1 MPTEPARLSSRCSTG
16 RKAERNLRHDERLA
30 VYETLLACSS
40 AGALPH
46 GIFVTLASK
55 LSLRKGSPTA
65 DIGARIKEN
74 SGRKKKRTAQQI
86 KEAVKSVQLES
97 RQTLRAMSEQC
108 QAKSNYSK
116 PFLTEDNKIIRIQHA
131 LSFLRP
137 SSRSNHIF
145 SSMHNLVHVDEKW
158 FYVTKVKKKFY
169 VFPEE
174 VLPKRSAKSKH
185 FITKVMFLDAVCRPR
200 YDYHNECMFDSK
212 LGVWPF
218 VEKVVAK
225 RGSKNRP
232 RGTVE
237 TVPQSVTSDVYKDMV
252 LSKDIPAIQAKY
264 PRGGQLN
271 TIYLQ
276 QDNASPHRRVTTKWL
291 VENGI

>member
-108 QAKSNYSK
+108 QVPKTT
-116 PFLTEDNKIIRIQHA
+116 LIR
-131 LSFLRP
+131 F
-137 SSRSNHIF
+137 
-145 SSMHNLVHVDEKW
+145 M
-158 FYVTKVKKKFY
+158 
-169 VFPEE
+169 
-174 VLPKRSAKSKH
+174 
-185 FITKVMFLDAVCRPR
+185 
-200 YDYHNECMFDSK
+200 
-212 LGVWPF
+212 
-218 VEKVVAK
+218 
-225 RGSKNRP
+225 
-232 RGTVE
+232 
-237 TVPQSVTSDVYKDMV
+237 
-252 LSKDIPAIQAKY
+252 
-264 PRGGQLN
+264 
-271 TIYLQ
+271 
-276 QDNASPHRRVTTKWL
+276 
-291 VENGI
+291 